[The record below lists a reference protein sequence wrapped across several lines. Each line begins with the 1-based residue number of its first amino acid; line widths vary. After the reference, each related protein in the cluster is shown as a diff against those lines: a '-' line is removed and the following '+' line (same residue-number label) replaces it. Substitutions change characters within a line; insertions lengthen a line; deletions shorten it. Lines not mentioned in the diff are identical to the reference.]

1 MLKAVKKTLGWSTI
15 FHELRKVLWKRGSL
29 RIILRFL
36 NEELQSNRVQDS
48 IHELIIW
55 KVNPFNFSGGSR
67 GTVAHN
73 CHGKTKNLTA
83 KTKYLTAKPKTSRQ
97 KQSYFV
103 FAVRFL
109 VWPWGI
115 LFLPC
120 GFWFCREVFCFCREV
135 FGFAVMFLFLP
146 WSFWFCRASCGPPY
160 RGGSRALLLV
170 RPNWAPKGRKKFF
183 LVTAPPAYLRV
194 WMAAPPTPSYL
205 KVCIRHW
212 ICRFSNL

>member
-15 FHELRKVLWKRGSL
+15 FHELRKVLWKRRSL
-29 RIILRFL
+29 KIILRFL

-67 GTVAHN
+67 GTVDHN
-73 CHGKTKNLTA
+73 RHGKTKNLTA
-83 KTKYLTAKPKTSRQ
+83 KTKLFCFCREVFGLAVR
-97 KQSYFV
+97 YFV

-109 VWPWGI
+109 VLPWVI
-115 LFLPC
+115 LFLPW
-120 GFWFCREVFCFCREV
+120 GFRFSVLPWDI
-135 FGFAVMFLFLP
+135 LFLP

-183 LVTAPPAYLRV
+183 LVTAPPL
-194 WMAAPPTPSYL
+194 
-205 KVCIRHW
+205 I
-212 ICRFSNL
+212 